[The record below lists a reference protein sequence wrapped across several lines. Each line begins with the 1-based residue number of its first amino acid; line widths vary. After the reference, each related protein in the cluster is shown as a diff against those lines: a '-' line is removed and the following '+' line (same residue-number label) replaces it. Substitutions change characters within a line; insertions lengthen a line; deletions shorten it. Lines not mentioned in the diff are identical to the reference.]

1 MDIDKKVASID
12 DRKSVVEGQV
22 EQDAV
27 NKIKPESLAHLSDDE
42 IALRSQK
49 LTRKMDLFSEH
60 QLTFPPQAL
69 HTMYIVP
76 ICTITGHGASMAW
89 CLEPKTQS

>member
-1 MDIDKKVASID
+1 MPRLIPSPKVALQSPRLGSDLIRVTTMDFDKKAASID

-49 LTRKMDLFSEH
+49 LTRKVDLFSEH
-60 QLTFPPQAL
+60 PFFPP
-69 HTMYIVP
+69 
-76 ICTITGHGASMAW
+76 S
-89 CLEPKTQS
+89 